1 MFQIGHTI
9 ISEELLQEDFVCNL
23 SACKGACCVEGEAGA
38 PLDEEE
44 TDRLKK
50 VYPLVKPYLRP
61 EGIAALES
69 QGLFIK
75 RENGDLET
83 PLVEGKECA
92 YVVFEADGTALCG
105 IEKAHREGKIDW
117 LKPVSCHLYPV
128 RIQKYSQFT
137 AVNYHRWSICS
148 DACTLGKKLQVP
160 VYQFTKAALIRKF
173 GEEWYQQLEEVA
185 QNYR

>member
-1 MFQIGHTI
+1 M
-9 ISEELLQEDFVCNL
+9 
-23 SACKGACCVEGEAGA
+23 
-38 PLDEEE
+38 
-44 TDRLKK
+44 
-50 VYPLVKPYLRP
+50 
-61 EGIAALES
+61 
-69 QGLFIK
+69 
-75 RENGDLET
+75 ET